1 MCSFKDYQK
10 VVEVICV
17 GIPRKKTNI
26 LSFNSLEVGAISACV
41 QDDSFPSFDFL
52 YLTSWL
58 WTWRLRRPKKF

>member
-41 QDDSFPSFDFL
+41 QDDMFCTQLSL
-52 YLTSWL
+52 L
-58 WTWRLRRPKKF
+58 RLLIPH